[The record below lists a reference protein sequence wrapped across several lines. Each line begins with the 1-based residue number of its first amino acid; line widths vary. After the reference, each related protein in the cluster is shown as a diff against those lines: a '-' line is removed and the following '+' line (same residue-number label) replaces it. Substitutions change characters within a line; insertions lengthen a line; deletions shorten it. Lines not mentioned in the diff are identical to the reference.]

1 MAVTKQ
7 KTKSGRK
14 RASTSSAIPKT
25 ILEKVQHSLTTLPEK
40 PKEGI
45 PLREAL
51 EQMQDVI
58 VEALAKGYNHED
70 VASLLT
76 QEGVTIN
83 APSLKYHLSTLKR
96 KKKGTKTT
104 RGRRP
109 KMDTKSISAAVDITP
124 SSSEVPAKKPTR
136 TKAPTKTPSKRAAKT
151 KLTAAESSVAV
162 EPTPPPAPEGAEPSM
177 KKRGARSAT
186 TSAASTK
193 PVTSSKTS
201 SSRSRK
207 K

>member
-1 MAVTKQ
+1 MAVTKE
-7 KTKSGRK
+7 KPKSGRK
-14 RASTSSAIPKT
+14 RASTSSTIPKT
-25 ILEKVQHSLTTLPEK
+25 ILEKVQNSLTTLPEK
-40 PKEGI
+40 PKEGV

-76 QEGVTIN
+76 QEGVAIN
-83 APSLKYHLSTLKR
+83 APSLKYHLSTLK

-109 KMDTKSISAAVDITP
+109 KVDAKSNSEAVDIAP

-136 TKAPTKTPSKRAAKT
+136 TKALDKTPSKQAAAKT
-151 KLTAAESSVAV
+151 KPTVAESSVAV
-162 EPTPPPAPEGAEPSM
+162 EPAPASAAEGAEPST

-186 TSAASTK
+186 KSAASAT
-193 PVTSSKTS
+193 PVTSSKAT
-201 SSRSRK
+201 SRSRK